1 MIAMATSSFKKDKF
15 IVTDPKMIDKI
26 NKEISRTKSGKELN
40 KKRDDYKDTI
50 KELKRGKK
58 ILKSL

>member
-1 MIAMATSSFKKDKF
+1 MVTSSFEKAKF
-15 IVTDPKMIDKI
+15 IVTDSEMIDKI
-26 NKEISRTKSGKELN
+26 NKEIYRTKSGKELN
-40 KKRDDYKDTI
+40 KKRDDYKETI